1 VPDISLS
8 PVDLGII
15 VVYLL
20 GIVAMGYFVGRGKRD
35 TEGYFLAGRK
45 LTWPVIGLSL
55 YASNMS
61 GSSFVGLAAG
71 GYQNGVV
78 IYHYEWA
85 AALILIFFLFFI
97 LPFYLRSNVYTMPE
111 FLERRFDR
119 RSRYTYGGLNLFLN
133 VAVDTA
139 GALYAGSVV
148 INAIYPGL
156 PLWQIITGL
165 AIIAGIYTIFGG
177 LSAVV
182 LTDAIQAVVLI
193 IGATVVSILAFNQIG
208 SWEAVTQAV
217 PDGGMSLIQPVDDE
231 TLPWPGLIG
240 VFIIGF
246 YFWCANQVIVQRTLG
261 AKSEND
267 GRWGALFG
275 GLLKVPALFI
285 LIMPGMF
292 AAVLYPGLQNPDNAF
307 PLLAFDLMPI
317 GVRGLIGAALIA
329 AIMSSVDSTLNSA
342 STIVTMD
349 FIKTLRADINDSML
363 TGIGRIVTGIFMV
376 VAAIWAPQ
384 IQNFPTLWQYLQSI
398 LGFVVPPVVAV
409 FILGIFW
416 QRATRHGAFWTLATV
431 GPLGILLFILIPVMG
446 VFEFQFLYASTL
458 LFILSCITLVTI
470 SLLTEAPE
478 KEKIET
484 TTWQPRYWKQETQD
498 LQHVPWY
505 QNYRILSGA
514 LAVVTL
520 VVVIAFW

>member
-1 VPDISLS
+1 
-8 PVDLGII
+8 
-15 VVYLL
+15 
-20 GIVAMGYFVGRGKRD
+20 
-35 TEGYFLAGRK
+35 
-45 LTWPVIGLSL
+45 
-55 YASNMS
+55 
-61 GSSFVGLAAG
+61 
-71 GYQNGVV
+71 
-78 IYHYEWA
+78 
-85 AALILIFFLFFI
+85 
-97 LPFYLRSNVYTMPE
+97 
-111 FLERRFDR
+111 
-119 RSRYTYGGLNLFLN
+119 
-133 VAVDTA
+133 
-139 GALYAGSVV
+139 
-148 INAIYPGL
+148 
-156 PLWQIITGL
+156 
-165 AIIAGIYTIFGG
+165 
-177 LSAVV
+177 
-182 LTDAIQAVVLI
+182 
-193 IGATVVSILAFNQIG
+193 
-208 SWEAVTQAV
+208 
-217 PDGGMSLIQPVDDE
+217 
-231 TLPWPGLIG
+231 
-240 VFIIGF
+240 
-246 YFWCANQVIVQRTLG
+246 
-261 AKSEND
+261 
-267 GRWGALFG
+267 
-275 GLLKVPALFI
+275 
-285 LIMPGMF
+285 MPGMF